1 MKPYETWKNM
11 TEMEMSPEQYAQFWK
26 EYLAEEKKI
35 YQQVLKGPQKL
46 EGTIADLSKIYGTND
61 ITFTGFLDGI
71 NNSLVTTLELDD
83 LESDTIFTLDIDL
96 EKLYYNMHDA
106 KAKWL
111 FNIKEWETLLSKDQ
125 RRDIKKAYRDSVV
138 IVKKVKIGR
147 NDPCPCGSGKK
158 YKKCCMSKETE

>member
-1 MKPYETWKNM
+1 MKPYETWKSM

-35 YQQVLKGPQKL
+35 YQQILKGPQNI
-46 EGTIADLSKIYGTND
+46 EGTITDLSKTYGVDET
-61 ITFTGFLDGI
+61 TFTGFLDGI
-71 NNSLVTTLELDD
+71 NNSLATTLVFEDLELDT
-83 LESDTIFTLDIDL
+83 LFTLNIDL

-111 FNIKEWETLLSKDQ
+111 YNIKEWETLLSKDK
-125 RRDIKKAYRDSVV
+125 RREIKKAYRDSVV
-138 IVKKVKIGR
+138 VVKKEKIGR

-158 YKKCCMSKETE
+158 YKKCCMLKETE